1 MKKIFTFILSLVMVL
16 SMSTV
21 TFADTPIYEDT
32 EGIPLGKIYKLANDD
47 TNNPNPA
54 ESPAETF
61 KINIASV
68 SVTDSLYTDK
78 DMPGFDPNGYTFTF
92 DKGEATYV
100 GDKNTVD
107 LKGENDTTVI
117 EIDGNSAIALP
128 EYNEVGIF
136 TYEITE
142 EEGETAGVTYDDRT
156 LYLKVTVVR
165 DNDGQLKRQAIVYFE
180 TEDGRD
186 KEDSITNTYSAGS
199 LNIKKVVDGNMGE
212 TERYFAIGV
221 TLTAPEGLNVN
232 STISISETSYRK
244 VNTEDGTVETN
255 PTSITVGTPTTFYLK
270 HGETITLGNIPYGVT
285 YTVAEDTI
293 YNTDKKYDYKEA
305 KYEVNGEEV
314 TTGSVEDSIKGPSE
328 TVKITNT
335 KEKPVDMGILVDN
348 LPYIIILAGV
358 VVGMGVFFVKKRTA
372 NNN

>member
-21 TFADTPIYEDT
+21 AFADTPIYEDT

-68 SVTDSLYTDK
+68 SVTDSLYTDE

-92 DKGEATYV
+92 NKGEATYV

-117 EIDGNSAIALP
+117 EIDGETAIALP
-128 EYNEVGIF
+128 EYNHVGIF

-142 EEGETAGVTYDDRT
+142 EAGETAGVTYDDRT

-165 DNDGQLKRQAIVYFE
+165 DNDGELKRQAIVYFE

-186 KEDSITNTYSAGS
+186 KEDSITNTYSAGKLEIS
-199 LNIKKVVDGNMGE
+199 KTVTGNMGE
-212 TERYFAIGV
+212 TDRYFKVTV
-221 TLTAPEGLNVN
+221 TLTAPTETNEDGGTVTKPVN
-232 STISISETSYRK
+232 SVISISGGSST
-244 VNTEDGTVETN
+244 DN

-270 HGETITLGNIPYGVT
+270 HNETITLGNIPYGVT
-285 YTVAEDTI
+285 YTVVEDTI
-293 YNTDKKYDYKEA
+293 YNTDKATYGYDPAAYTWSDNDKKVDSA
-305 KYEVNGEEV
+305 LDTV
-314 TTGSVEDSIKGPSE
+314 T
-328 TVKITNT
+328 ITNNKQKGLET
-335 KEKPVDMGILVDN
+335 GILVDN

-358 VVGMGVFFVKKRTA
+358 VVGMGVFFIKKRTA